1 MALKMLLKKEHNH
14 LHYDFPDAYWRI
26 EDVNFGNLDGNTI
39 VVFKLAAYP
48 NRGSAQMLNQEVGS
62 ISAFG
67 SPANTLINNILYGWV
82 ASFRADTIFT
92 DGIPLLE
99 SEQRA
104 ILYPFVKEYLNLT
117 DAVDV
122 LEN

>member
-26 EDVNFGNLDGNTI
+26 EDVNFGNLDGITI

-48 NRGSAQMLNQEVGS
+48 NQESASKINQKVNY
-62 ISAFG
+62 IDDFG
-67 SPANTLINNILYGWV
+67 APSNTLVTNILYSWV
-82 ASFRADTIFT
+82 ANFRANTIFT
-92 DGIPLLE
+92 DGIPLSE